1 MFPTGDPSSDPTQPA
16 ALDGV
21 PLSELLERARLAQQQ
36 ARLDDGVVLADAI
49 WDRADVEGFINEQ
62 AEAGKLRSFFRL
74 RMGDLP
80 GMLDVGERAL
90 RLMRPLGASPAMCE
104 LLRWMSL
111 AACEL
116 GAYEQGL
123 ACAHEALKLA
133 GELGDVRL
141 HAVALNGLGACFE
154 RMGDP
159 WQAERLMSEAAGL
172 LRTNATPFERVV
184 TLTNLCTV
192 AIGAY
197 HLQRDGAAPEQATR
211 TLERAL
217 ELAREARPHSLQLGD
232 RYGIAL
238 TASNFGEVLLL
249 MGRLDEAEPLLIEA
263 RDECERAGFRLLD
276 WRLRCMLAELQLAR
290 GQATAA
296 WQQLQALREE
306 TEHLAPGGTPSALN
320 APTLPIASTA
330 STAST
335 APASPALKDVPL
347 FLRVRLHQASYRA
360 AKALALL
367 GPSLF
372 HLEQARTLER
382 RRAVSQLMA
391 QSQYFVSRME
401 AEFAADPASLAAR
414 DAAEFK
420 DPLTGLGNRRC
431 LEARLPP
438 LLRTAE
444 QEDRPLTVALIDA
457 DGLRNINERHGNDIG
472 DRVLQELAELLRENT
487 RGSDLLLRWSGEE
500 FLVVF
505 PDTIAD
511 RGFEVCERIR
521 ASVSV
526 HPWHELA
533 PGLDVT
539 LSMGLASAPP
549 YATDLLIARAN
560 AAVERAK
567 HLGRNRVAL
576 A

>member
-1 MFPTGDPSSDPTQPA
+1 MFPTGDPSSDPILPE

-21 PLSELLERARLAQQQ
+21 PLGELLERARLAQQQ
-36 ARLDDGVVLADAI
+36 ARLDDGVALADLI
-49 WDRADVEGFINEQ
+49 WDRADAEGFINEQ

-192 AIGAY
+192 SIGAY

-211 TLERAL
+211 TLDRAL

-249 MGRLDEAEPLLIEA
+249 MGRLDEAEPLLIES

-290 GQATAA
+290 GQSTAA
-296 WQQLQALREE
+296 WEQLQALSAE
-306 TEHLAPGGTPSALN
+306 TEHVMPG
-320 APTLPIASTA
+320 
-330 STAST
+330 
-335 APASPALKDVPL
+335 DVPL

-401 AEFAADPASLAAR
+401 AEFATDPASLAAR

-457 DGLRNINERHGNDIG
+457 DGLRNINERHGSDIG

-560 AAVERAK
+560 DAVERAK

>member
-1 MFPTGDPSSDPTQPA
+1 MFPTGDPSSDPTLPA

-21 PLSELLERARLAQQQ
+21 PLGELLERARLAQQQ
-36 ARLDDGVVLADAI
+36 ARLDDGVALADAI
-49 WDRADVEGFINEQ
+49 WDRADAEGFINEQ

-80 GMLDVGERAL
+80 GMLEVGERAL

-116 GAYEQGL
+116 GSYEQGL

-197 HLQRDGAAPEQATR
+197 HLQRDGAAPEQAPR

-296 WQQLQALREE
+296 WQQLEALRTE
-306 TEHLAPGGTPSALN
+306 TEQGATAGAQP
-320 APTLPIASTA
+320 APTIP
-330 STAST
+330 
-335 APASPALKDVPL
+335 APHAVPL

-401 AEFAADPASLAAR
+401 AEFAADPASVAAR

-438 LLRTAE
+438 LLRAAE
-444 QEDRPLTVALIDA
+444 QEARPLTVALIDA
-457 DGLRNINERHGNDIG
+457 DGLRNINERHGHEIG
-472 DRVLQELAELLRENT
+472 DRVLQELADLLRENT

-526 HPWHELA
+526 HPWNELA

>member
-1 MFPTGDPSSDPTQPA
+1 MFPSGPTPSDLTTTSPA
-16 ALDGV
+16 VLEGA
-21 PLSELLERARLAQQQ
+21 PLSELLDRARQAQRD
-36 ARLDDGVVLADAI
+36 ARLDEGQTLADAV
-49 WDRADVEGFINEQ
+49 WHRADAEGFINEQ
-62 AEAGKLRSFFRL
+62 AEAGRLRAFFRL
-74 RMGDLP
+74 RRGDLR
-80 GMLDVGERAL
+80 GMLDVGERSL
-90 RLMRPLGASPAMCE
+90 RLMRPLGASPGLCE

-116 GAYEQGL
+116 GDYEQGL
-123 ACAHEALKLA
+123 SCAHEALKLA
-133 GELGDVRL
+133 GELGDARL
-141 HAVALNGLGACFE
+141 HAVTLNGLGACFE

-159 WQAERLMSEAAGL
+159 WQAERLMSEAAGQ
-172 LRTNATPFERVV
+172 LRTSPTPYERVI

-192 AIGAY
+192 ALGAY
-197 HLQRDGAAPEQATR
+197 QLQRDGAAPDEAAR

-217 ELAREARPHSLQLGD
+217 ALASEARPHSLELGD

-249 MGRLDEAEPLLIEA
+249 SGRLDEAEPLLLEA
-263 RDECERAGFRLLD
+263 RDECVRAGFRLLD

-296 WQQLQALREE
+296 WKVLEALRAE
-306 TEHLAPGGTPSALN
+306 TDRVGDPAPDADHD
-320 APTLPIASTA
+320 AQASKGVSVVA
-330 STAST
+330 READ
-335 APASPALKDVPL
+335 PARFPAPL
-347 FLRVRLHQASYRA
+347 FIRLRLHQASYRA
-360 AKALALL
+360 AKGLALL
-367 GPSLF
+367 GPALF
-372 HLEQARTLER
+372 HLEQARALER
-382 RRAVSQLMA
+382 RRAVAQLTA
-391 QSQYFVSRME
+391 QSHYFVSRME
-401 AEFAADPASLAAR
+401 AEFAANPAATAERDSAA
-414 DAAEFK
+414 FK

-438 LLRTAE
+438 LLRAAE
-444 QEDRPLTVALIDA
+444 QEERPLTVALIDA
-457 DGLRNINERHGNDIG
+457 DGLRNINERHGLEIG
-472 DRVLQELAELLRENT
+472 DRVLQELAQLLRENT

-505 PDTIAD
+505 PDTVAD

-526 HPWHELA
+526 HPWSELA

-549 YATDLLIARAN
+549 FATDLLIARAN